1 MYVRCYLYRRIG
13 IVPGLHLLLKYH
25 NLHEN
30 PDHYV
35 HRVTVRP
42 PERKYS
48 TKSSNAISSLHS
60 LKSWTNSP
68 YRPGPER
75 RVAPEFSVGTRHNS
89 FPPNGPRPSVHG
101 GKARPRSARFVS

>member
-35 HRVTVRP
+35 HRVYGP
-42 PERKYS
+42 S
-48 TKSSNAISSLHS
+48 TGAEIFDEILQR
-60 LKSWTNSP
+60 
-68 YRPGPER
+68 Y
-75 RVAPEFSVGTRHNS
+75 
-89 FPPNGPRPSVHG
+89 
-101 GKARPRSARFVS
+101 